1 MTKEIIHKP
10 VLLKE
15 TIKFLRPK
23 EGNVFVDGT
32 LGLGG
37 HAEAII
43 ELIGK
48 KGKYVALDRDLQAI
62 IKAKK
67 RLQKHKNVAVYQA
80 NFDQLKE
87 VTGKEGLEKTDGILI
102 DLGVSSLQIDSKER
116 GFSFKKSGPLDMRM
130 GDSDITA
137 ADIVN
142 EYSAEELADIFKRY
156 GEEKFAKQIAKKIVE
171 KRKERRI
178 ENTLELRE
186 LVLSALPEKY
196 KSILKKDPA
205 TKVFQALRVEVNEEL
220 DALGGFLPQALS
232 ILKKGGRLAV
242 ISFHSLEDRIVK
254 DFIKSKARGCICPR
268 DFPVCKC
275 GNKPKIKVITS
286 KPVVP
291 SEKEKRENPR
301 SRSAKMRVIEKL
313 TD

>member
-1 MTKEIIHKP
+1 MKESKHIS

-15 TIKFLRPK
+15 TISFLRPK
-23 EGNVFVDGT
+23 EGDVFVDGT

-37 HAEAII
+37 HAEAIL

-48 KGKYVALDRDLQAI
+48 KGKYIALDRDPQAI
-62 IKAKK
+62 KIAKD
-67 RLQKHKNVAVYQA
+67 RLKKYKNMTVYQA
-80 NFDQLKE
+80 NFDQLKD
-87 VTGKEGLEKTDGILI
+87 VTAKEGLGKVDGILI
-102 DLGVSSLQIDSKER
+102 DLGVSSLQIDSEER

-142 EYSAEELADIFKRY
+142 EYSAEELTGIFRDF

-178 ENTLELRE
+178 ENTLEFRDI
-186 LVLSALPEKY
+186 VLSALPEKY

-220 DALGGFLPQALS
+220 EALGGFLPQALS

-254 DFIKSKARGCICPR
+254 DFIRSQSRGCLCPR
-268 DFPVCKC
+268 DFPVCRC
-275 GNKPKIKVITS
+275 GNKPKIKVIAS

-291 SEKEKRENPR
+291 SEEEKKENPR
-301 SRSAKMRVIEKL
+301 SRSAKMRVMEKIA
-313 TD
+313 D